1 MLTLQED
8 RAIRLALPILDS
20 LFGPRWSPPD
30 GTTLSER
37 YPMRPTPECIVTNGT
52 MRAAIEVKRLVG
64 DPAARKHWTSHMSL
78 VRRLTPSYGGR
89 YWVWPCA
96 GFRLPMAQR
105 LIRAVRQEI
114 ERVGKAIP
122 PRGDGAIR
130 IRRTGELRCISKD
143 EGQFVNCWHAQPTD
157 EVVRELSGYVRGTYY
172 FADGD
177 RTNGWCHSFIT
188 DDARREFQ
196 SKVIDACDRSD
207 RGRPVVVEWEEEW
220 KLTRWATSTKDGV
233 FVPAMHFGWVEAAL
247 REELQE
253 ALDSAAPKF
262 GQRWADVHVIILE
275 RIEPS
280 WAVAH
285 DVQRLLPTLRLPA
298 SVDLILLVDGDCVT
312 NLSLDRVAAP

>member
-1 MLTLQED
+1 MLTPQED

-37 YPMRPTPECIVTNGT
+37 YPMRSTPECIVTNGP
-52 MRAAIEVKRLVG
+52 MDAAIEVKRLLG
-64 DPAARKHWTSHMSL
+64 DPAARKHWTSHTSL
-78 VRRLTPSYGGR
+78 FRQLTPSYGGR
-89 YWVWPCA
+89 YLLWPCA
-96 GFRLPMAQR
+96 GFRLPMDQR
-105 LIRAVRQEI
+105 LMGRVKQEI

-122 PRGDGAIR
+122 PGGDGAIR
-130 IRRTGELRCISKD
+130 IGRTAELQCISKD

-157 EVVRELSGYVRGTYY
+157 EVVREVSRHVRGTYY

-177 RTNGWCHSFIT
+177 PTGWCHSFIT

-196 SKVIDACDRSD
+196 SRMIDACDRSD
-207 RGRPVVVEWEEEW
+207 KGRPVVVEWEEEW
-220 KLTRWATSTKDGV
+220 KLTRSATSSKDGV
-233 FVPAMHFGWVEAAL
+233 FIFAMHVGWVEPGL

-253 ALDSAAPKF
+253 ALDSAARKF

-298 SVDLILLVDGDCVT
+298 SVDLILLVDGDRVT